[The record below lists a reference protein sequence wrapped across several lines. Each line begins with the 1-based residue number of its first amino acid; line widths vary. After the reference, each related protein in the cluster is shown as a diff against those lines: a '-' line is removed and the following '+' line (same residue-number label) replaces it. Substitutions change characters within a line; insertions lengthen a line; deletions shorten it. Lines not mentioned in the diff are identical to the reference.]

1 MQSVVIVRVIFIS
14 AFLFYCLLLN
24 HSFPTNPNKIT
35 YCFQLILSLFTT
47 LQNYILWKC
56 VRLFL
61 IFETAAL
68 ESSRLNKKKSNE
80 EEPMDPM
87 GKLSRSTFVDVLYRT
102 ASSGQLTDMWTSLSR
117 NTFVQITHLFDSSN
131 SGVVLW

>member
-1 MQSVVIVRVIFIS
+1 M
-14 AFLFYCLLLN
+14 
-24 HSFPTNPNKIT
+24 TN
-35 YCFQLILSLFTT
+35 CFQTYSLLFTT
-47 LQNYILWKC
+47 LQTTFAQC

-68 ESSRLNKKKSNE
+68 ESSRLNKKKPNE

>member
-1 MQSVVIVRVIFIS
+1 MRVQMRYGVEVPDDGPSMSIFDVRGPTS
-14 AFLFYCLLLN
+14 TLRTPTSFLL
-24 HSFPTNPNKIT
+24 PTSSLRI
-35 YCFQLILSLFTT
+35 LIQAL
-47 LQNYILWKC
+47 
-56 VRLFL
+56 R
-61 IFETAAL
+61 TAAL

>member
-1 MQSVVIVRVIFIS
+1 MSGFVSS
-14 AFLFYCLLLN
+14 AIREKKTGIN
-24 HSFPTNPNKIT
+24 
-35 YCFQLILSLFTT
+35 
-47 LQNYILWKC
+47 
-56 VRLFL
+56 
-61 IFETAAL
+61 EM
-68 ESSRLNKKKSNE
+68 RLNKKKSNE

-131 SGVVLW
+131 SKS